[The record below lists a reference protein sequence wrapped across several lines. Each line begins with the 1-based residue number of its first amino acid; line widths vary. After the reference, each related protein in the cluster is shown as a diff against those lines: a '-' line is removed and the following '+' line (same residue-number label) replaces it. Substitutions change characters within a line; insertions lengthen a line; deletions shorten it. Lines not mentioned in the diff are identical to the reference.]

1 MIDIVIKVAIVVLN
15 ISIIILFI
23 NLHRINKDIE
33 SIKRIILHYDDRYNK
48 CIIGSIKDSLEVI
61 KNHINKYYK

>member
-1 MIDIVIKVAIVVLN
+1 MIDIVIKITIIILN

-33 SIKRIILHYDDRYNK
+33 SIKRTILRYDDRYNK
-48 CIIGSIKDSLEVI
+48 CIIDSIKDSLEVI

>member
-1 MIDIVIKVAIVVLN
+1 MIDIIIKVTIVVLN

-33 SIKRIILHYDDRYNK
+33 SIKRTILNYDNRYDK
-48 CIIGSIKDSLEVI
+48 HIVDSVKGSLEVI

>member
-1 MIDIVIKVAIVVLN
+1 MIDIVIKITIVILN

-33 SIKRIILHYDDRYNK
+33 SIKRTILRYDNRYDK
-48 CIIGSIKDSLEVI
+48 HIVDSVKGSLEVI